1 MPTQG
6 VCAVEIVLLRKHHSG
21 PFFRSFSSRR
31 PTMFLKRSKNCPR
44 CAAFSRRIFL
54 PRRPLG
60 QRYGEFKNHL
70 LVSSYLIA
78 EDWPTWEMHPH
89 GDETVCLLSGSVE
102 FLLRTGD
109 GESRVSLNIPGTFV
123 IVPAGTWHTAKVC
136 TLARMMF
143 ITPGE
148 GTENRESPPV

>member
-109 GESRVSLNIPGTFV
+109 GESRVSLEYTGYICHRTCRYLAYSKSMHTGTNDV
-123 IVPAGTWHTAKVC
+123 YYTRRG
-136 TLARMMF
+136 
-143 ITPGE
+143 
-148 GTENRESPPV
+148 NRES